1 MYAKMQLTGT
11 LEVMT
16 GMHIGGTTSFSAIGA
31 VDAPVIKDA
40 LTGEPMIPGSSLK
53 GKLRSLVARQYNERV
68 NAEPDDDAERITRL
82 FGCAKEGRVKRSR
95 LLFSDLFLSNR
106 EELQK
111 HGVDHVV
118 EIKFENRIQ
127 RLTSVA
133 DPRQIERVIR
143 GAKFDLDFIYEADY
157 EEGEE
162 QKIVED
168 METLCVGMRLLQYDY
183 LGGSGSRGYGKVRF
197 LDLCLDV
204 VLGEVPEEIL
214 EKCQEQIEEV

>member
-16 GMHIGGTTSFSAIGA
+16 GMHIGGSEAFSAIGA

-40 LTGEPMIPGSSLK
+40 LTGDPMIPGSSLK

-82 FGCAKEGRVKRSR
+82 FGCAKKGKAKRSK
-95 LLFSDLFLSNR
+95 LLFFDLFLSNR
-106 EELQK
+106 KELRE
-111 HGVDHVV
+111 HGVDNVV

-133 DPRQIERVIR
+133 DPRQIERIVR
-143 GAKFDLDFIYEADY
+143 GAKFDLDLIYEADY
-157 EEGEE
+157 DDGEE
-162 QKIVED
+162 EKIVED
-168 METLCVGMRLLQYDY
+168 IETLCVGMRLLQYDY
-183 LGGSGSRGYGKVRF
+183 LGGSGSRGYGRVRF
-197 LDLCLDV
+197 QDLCLDV
-204 VLGEVPEEIL
+204 VLGEVSEELL
-214 EKCQEQIEEV
+214 EACQEKVEEV